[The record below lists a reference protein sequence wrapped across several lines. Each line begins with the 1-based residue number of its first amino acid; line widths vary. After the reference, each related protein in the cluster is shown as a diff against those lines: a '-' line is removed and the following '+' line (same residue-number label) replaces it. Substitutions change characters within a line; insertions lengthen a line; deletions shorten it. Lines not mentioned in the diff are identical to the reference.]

1 MEVKQGSEMR
11 EFDRLFRKIDQCY
24 HNISVRMGLSDT
36 TGQILYAMI
45 ELGDGCLQTEIAKWY
60 SCSKQT
66 VSSAVKV
73 MERKGLLWLEPGK
86 GRDMHLHLTNSG
98 QELVERTIYPM
109 IDMENSVFSAM
120 TPEESREFLRMIR
133 QYVGIFEEKSSE
145 LIQRIQNETEKEAS
159 T

>member
-24 HNISVRMGLSDT
+24 HNISTKMGMSDT

-45 ELGDGCLQTEIAKWY
+45 ELGDGCLQTEIARWF
-60 SCSKQT
+60 SSSKQT
-66 VSSAVKV
+66 ISSAVKM
-73 MERKGLLWLEPGK
+73 MEKRGLLWLESGK
-86 GRDMHLHLTNSG
+86 GRDMHLHLTKAG

-120 TPEESREFLRMIR
+120 SLEENREFLRLIR
-133 QYVGIFEEKSSE
+133 RYVGIFEEKSGE
-145 LIQRIQNETEKEAS
+145 LIQKIQGQTEKGDS